1 MTGGHRHERPTW
13 ECEAC
18 GKDWPCDPAREEL
31 AMEHDRTGL
40 AILMWTYLEDYAM
53 DSGTGSLA
61 GAFERFIAWTRS
73 A

>member
-1 MTGGHRHERPTW
+1 
-13 ECEAC
+13 
-18 GKDWPCDPAREEL
+18 
-31 AMEHDRTGL
+31 MEHDRTGL

-53 DSGTGSLA
+53 HSGTGSLA